1 MGFNTPS
8 IDALSFP
15 TLILQVQRRADA
27 TSSIFRSMKS
37 VSWKVIK
44 LLIRARFPTVRHIST
59 AQLAAWLEQEAQP
72 LLLDARTPQEYSMSH
87 LERAQLVP
95 ANAQTALPGLD
106 SSTPIV
112 TYCSI
117 GYRSARLAQQLQSM
131 GYKNVFNLEG
141 SIFQWANEGR
151 PVYRE
156 QQIKQVHPYNRLWG
170 CLLRS
175 HLQPEQWQ
183 AVKKNE

>member
-1 MGFNTPS
+1 
-8 IDALSFP
+8 
-15 TLILQVQRRADA
+15 
-27 TSSIFRSMKS
+27 MKS
-37 VSWKVIK
+37 VSWKALK
-44 LLIRARFPTVRHIST
+44 WLIRARFPVVRHIST

-72 LLLDARTPQEYSMSH
+72 LLLDARTPQEYSVSH
-87 LERAQLVP
+87 LGRAQLVP

-131 GYKNVFNLEG
+131 GYKNVSNLEG

-156 QQIKQVHPYNRLWG
+156 QQVEQVHPYNQVWG
-170 CLLRS
+170 CLLHS
-175 HLQPEQWQ
+175 HLHPDQWQ
-183 AVKKNE
+183 AVKKDE